1 MLHAYYP
8 LSRAQSFSIFSSYGK
23 MQLILD
29 PFVISHLNKICTC
42 TNTHIHKS
50 SLLNSAFLKNV
61 YTNKS
66 KSMVNMISKYLEHV
80 PLILNVK
87 ILEDI
92 IIWSFV
98 HSWTF

>member
-1 MLHAYYP
+1 
-8 LSRAQSFSIFSSYGK
+8 
-23 MQLILD
+23 
-29 PFVISHLNKICTC
+29 
-42 TNTHIHKS
+42 
-50 SLLNSAFLKNV
+50 
-61 YTNKS
+61 
-66 KSMVNMISKYLEHV
+66 MVNMISKYLEHV